1 MKTLTNITQ
10 IIIIALIIGFVS
22 APSPVAA
29 QTEQPGDTVQA
40 AGVQST
46 NIVGGQPA
54 EQGKWG
60 WQVLVRPGNYLCGGS
75 LIAPEWVLTAA
86 HCLHDNK
93 GDLLPATTL
102 QVILGET
109 YRGKLEGTEQ
119 LLTVAEVFAHP
130 QYNEWSNEND
140 IALLH
145 LATPAVLNAA
155 VAVVPLLT
163 NAEATLL
170 AEGQMATVTGWGTT
184 TEGGNSSNTLMEVSL
199 PIVANDECN
208 RSYGII
214 TDNMLCAGLAEGGVD
229 SCQGDSGG
237 PLVVA
242 DEAGSWYL
250 AGVVSFGY
258 GCARAD
264 YYGVYTRV
272 SQYVEWIQQTIATN
286 VDATEAPAPE
296 VNDATENDT
305 IAPEDN
311 APEPIVQML
320 FLPVVLR

>member
-10 IIIIALIIGFVS
+10 IMIIALIIGFVS
-22 APSPVAA
+22 SPSPVAA
-29 QTEQPGDTVQA
+29 QAEQPSDTVQA

-54 EQGKWG
+54 EQGEWG

-75 LIAPEWVLTAA
+75 LIAAEWVLTAA
-86 HCLHDNK
+86 HCLYDNT
-93 GDLLPATTL
+93 DHPFPAITIDVT
-102 QVILGET
+102 LGET
-109 YRGKLEGTEQ
+109 HRGKLEGTEQ
-119 LLTVAEVFAHP
+119 ILTVAEVFVHP
-130 QYNEWSNEND
+130 QYNAWSNDND
-140 IALLH
+140 IALLR
-145 LATPAVLNAA
+145 LVTPALLNAA
-155 VAVVPLLT
+155 VAFVPLLT
-163 NAEATLL
+163 NAEETLV
-170 AEGQMATVTGWGTT
+170 AEGQSATVTGWGTT
-184 TEGGNSSNTLMEVSL
+184 TEGGNSSTTLMEVSL
-199 PIVANDECN
+199 PVVSNDECN

-242 DEAGSWYL
+242 DEEGSWYL

-272 SQYVEWIQQTIATN
+272 SQYVEWIEETIATN

-296 VNDATENDT
+296 VNDATENNTSASEDND
-305 IAPEDN
+305 PEDT
-311 APEPIVQML
+311 VQML